1 MNGMKKGIKK
11 VIFNKDTEKK
21 ETVNVNATAQKQ
33 EIVQEKNTHNKVER
47 KLHQV
52 ITILELF
59 Q

>member
-1 MNGMKKGIKK
+1 MKKGINK
-11 VIFNKDTEKK
+11 VIFNRDTEKK
-21 ETVNVNATAQKQ
+21 ETVNVNATPQKK
-33 EIVQEKNTHNKVER
+33 EIIHEKNTHNKVER

>member
-1 MNGMKKGIKK
+1 MNGMKKGINK
-11 VIFNKDTEKK
+11 VIFNRDTEKK
-21 ETVNVNATAQKQ
+21 ETVNVNATPQKK
-33 EIVQEKNTHNKVER
+33 EVIHEKNTHNKVER